1 MASFHTTSRRTAVA
15 GVLAAGS
22 LAVLWL
28 ACMVPSGRIGLTGR
42 GRSVPGGR
50 GAGRRTGGGLSV
62 LAASALLGLFLLPDK
77 GVALLYLIFLGLYP
91 VVKNNIEG
99 LRRLPLEWLCKL
111 ACFNAALSL
120 FWFALRA
127 LFLPDPPVWLGERT
141 WLLYLAGNLIFVLYD
156 VGLSRLI
163 ALVMAGCRG
172 AAAEIKI
179 RK

>member
-28 ACMVPSGRIGLTGR
+28 ACMVPSGRIGLTGAA
-42 GRSVPGGR
+42 GLFPVAAVLA
-50 GAGRRTGGGLSV
+50 AGRAAGYLCW
-62 LAASALLGLFLLPDK
+62 AASALLGLFLLPDK

-111 ACFNAALSL
+111 AVFNAVLTL
-120 FWFALRA
+120 FWFGLHS
-127 LFLPDPPVWLGERT
+127 LFLPFLPETLQAPWMV
-141 WLLYLAGNLIFVLYD
+141 YAAGNAAFVIYD
-156 VGLSRLI
+156 VGFSKLI
-163 ALVMAGCRG
+163 SFYVARVDRVL
-172 AAAEIKI
+172 
-179 RK
+179 RKTS

>member
-28 ACMVPSGRIGLTGR
+28 ACMVPSGRIGLTGAA
-42 GRSVPGGR
+42 GLFPVAAVLA
-50 GAGRRTGGGLSV
+50 AGRAAGYLCW
-62 LAASALLGLFLLPDK
+62 AASALLGLFLLPDK

-111 ACFNAALSL
+111 AVFNAVLTL
-120 FWFALRA
+120 FWFGLHS
-127 LFLPDPPVWLGERT
+127 LFLPFLPETLQAPWMV
-141 WLLYLAGNLIFVLYD
+141 YAAGNAAFVIYD
-156 VGLSRLI
+156 VGFSKLI
-163 ALVMAGCRG
+163 SFYVTRVDRVL
-172 AAAEIKI
+172 
-179 RK
+179 RKTS

>member
-28 ACMVPSGRIGLTGR
+28 ACMVPSGRIGLTGAA
-42 GRSVPGGR
+42 GLFPVAAVLA
-50 GAGRRTGGGLSV
+50 AGRAAGYLCW
-62 LAASALLGLFLLPDK
+62 AASALLGLFLLPDK

-111 ACFNAALSL
+111 AVFNAVLTL
-120 FWFALRA
+120 FWFGLHS
-127 LFLPDPPVWLGERT
+127 LFLPSLPETLQAPWMV
-141 WLLYLAGNLIFVLYD
+141 YAAGNAAFVIYD
-156 VGLSRLI
+156 VGFSKLI
-163 ALVMAGCRG
+163 SFYVARVDRVL
-172 AAAEIKI
+172 
-179 RK
+179 RKTS